1 LIRRGLFDSAAR
13 ERVCAKQASPLIA
26 SPMSAFTASS
36 PPSSAATSTA
46 CSRPAVR
53 ARDRTGHWMT
63 TIRLPPMSA
72 AASSSSLR
80 SGSVTDPAF
89 IALRPRGQRT
99 AARLRVARLYS
110 CHRSRSRVSPVCS
123 VSPTQFRS
131 GDWRASQASSTRPK
145 VTVPLPGRRPPSLP
159 ANRGS
164 QAVSPGHHCHRPSM
178 VVCLRRLLPWTA
190 RECPGTQS
198 QPS

>member
-123 VSPTQFRS
+123 VSPHTIPVGRLA
-131 GDWRASQASSTRPK
+131 GEPGVEYQA
-145 VTVPLPGRRPPSLP
+145 
-159 ANRGS
+159 
-164 QAVSPGHHCHRPSM
+164 QGHGATAWQETS
-178 VVCLRRLLPWTA
+178 VAA
-190 RECPGTQS
+190 REPW
-198 QPS
+198 QPSS